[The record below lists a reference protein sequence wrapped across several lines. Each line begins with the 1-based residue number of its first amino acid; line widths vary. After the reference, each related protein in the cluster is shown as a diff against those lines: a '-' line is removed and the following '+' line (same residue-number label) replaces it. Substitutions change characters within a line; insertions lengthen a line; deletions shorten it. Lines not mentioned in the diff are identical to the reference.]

1 MRMEWGLLLWITV
14 GCGGVSSSTETPVD
28 APAMD
33 APVDAP
39 RMCDPLAKFGAPM
52 PIPGLAMVDGGT
64 ARLSPDELTI
74 YFSSTAPAE
83 LWVAHRSAST
93 EAFGAP
99 ALIAAQNSSSLEF
112 DPTVS
117 SDGLTLWFSSNR
129 VANEGT
135 HLYVATR
142 ASTLAEF
149 GVPGVA
155 ATINATDTTQADV
168 HPFLT
173 ADGNELWFVSSRAG
187 GGGALN
193 IWHAARTSGGF
204 APPAIVPELNSSS
217 EDWLPT
223 LSADRLTVYFAST
236 RPAAGTKGGF
246 DTWRSHRSTVNDG
259 FREPTLVDELNT
271 AGNEAVTWLSADN
284 CRVYGAGASS
294 GSGIYR
300 LYVATRQP

>member
-14 GCGGVSSSTETPVD
+14 GCGGVTSSTETPVD

-33 APVDAP
+33 TPVDAP

-74 YFSSTAPAE
+74 YFSSTNPAE
-83 LWVAHRSAST
+83 LWVAHRSALA
-93 EAFGAP
+93 EAFGTP
-99 ALIAAQNSSSLEF
+99 ALIAAQNSSSGEF

-129 VANEGT
+129 VANEGN

-142 ASTLAEF
+142 ASMLAEF

-155 ATINATDTTQADV
+155 ATVNATDTKQIDGQ
-168 HPFLT
+168 PFLT
-173 ADGNELWFVSSRAG
+173 ADGTELWFVSSRAG
-187 GGGALN
+187 LGVYH

-204 APPAIVPELNSSS
+204 TTPAIVPELNSSS

-246 DTWRSHRSTVNDG
+246 ETWRSHRSTVNDG

-271 AGNEAVTWLSADN
+271 AGDEGVTWLSADN
-284 CRVYGAGASS
+284 CRVYGASS
-294 GSGIYR
+294 VTGLYR